1 MTTESPT
8 SVPVS
13 IDDPTNV
20 AILTV
25 SEDQLGGFQ
34 RDPLAEIASRSGIAL
49 EAVAGRLQAM
59 LEAGVIRRIRQ
70 TMVANR
76 LAEGAL
82 VAWQVPR
89 EQLTAAFDYLFE
101 QDPASGHVVIRTTD
115 SETAGSA
122 YRLWTTL
129 KVPQGYSIARHCD
142 LLAERIGAEGYRAM
156 PAQALFTL
164 GVGHVRRRGMEP
176 GSRSAE
182 PGRVTTT
189 EIVPLDELDWRVMTA
204 LKREFE
210 SHEIT
215 ADLWRPR
222 AEEAGV
228 TFEQFCTVAESLG
241 SRGVLGRFSTF
252 LEHSKQLPGGER
264 VTSFNALFHWKV
276 PAGKEV
282 EAGIEVGRHDVMTH
296 AYWRDAGPEF
306 GNVNVMGVAHSST
319 DKQYLLDHKAAIDA
333 HLEAAGI
340 AVDYSNVFWGGRSEI
355 KPSEISPVAYR
366 EWCVSVGVDHASL
379 RATSDSK

>member
-1 MTTESPT
+1 VTTESPT
-8 SVPVS
+8 SVPIS

-20 AILTV
+20 AILAV

-34 RDPLAEIASRSGIAL
+34 HDPLTEISRRSGIA
-49 EAVAGRLQAM
+49 VATVEERLRAM

-89 EQLTAAFDYLFE
+89 ERLNEAFDYLFT
-101 QDPASGHVVIRTTD
+101 QDPGSGHVVIRTTD
-115 SETAGSA
+115 DETAGSA

-129 KVPQGYSIARHCD
+129 KVPQGYSIKGHCE
-142 LLAERIGAEGYRAM
+142 LLAERIGASSYRAM

-189 EIVPLDELDWRVMTA
+189 EIVPLDDRDWQVMA
-204 LKREFE
+204 AFKREFE
-210 SHEIT
+210 PRELTI
-215 ADLWRPR
+215 DLWRAR

-228 TFEQFCTVAESLG
+228 TFETFCEVAESLDE
-241 SRGVLGRFSTF
+241 RGVLGRFSTF
-252 LEHSKQLPGGER
+252 LEHAKALPGGER
-264 VTSFNALFHWKV
+264 VTSYNALFHWKV
-276 PAGKEV
+276 PAGMEMA
-282 EAGIEVGRHDVMTH
+282 AGIEVGRHDVMTH

-306 GNVNVMGVAHSST
+306 GDVNVMGVAHSST
-319 DKQYLLDHKAAIDA
+319 DKQYLLDHKAAIDR
-333 HLEAAGI
+333 HLEEASI
-340 AVDYSNVFWGGRSEI
+340 AIGYSNVFWGGRSEI

-366 EWCVSVGVDHASL
+366 EWCAGIGVDHASL
-379 RATSDSK
+379 RLA